1 MSWSNIQATLN
12 YSGQPNV
19 STTLTTQD
27 YPDAISAAQN
37 VIARNG
43 FWTNTSVGGP
53 LNQFV
58 PASAILFLTIS

>member
-1 MSWSNIQATLN
+1 MPWSNIQATLN
-12 YSGQPNV
+12 CSGFPNV

-27 YPDAISAAQN
+27 YPDVLSAAQN
-37 VIARNG
+37 IAQRGG

-58 PASAILFLTIS
+58 PASAILYLTIS

>member
-1 MSWSNIQATLN
+1 MAWSNIQATLN
-12 YSGQPNV
+12 CSGQPNV
-19 STTLTTQD
+19 SYTITTTD
-27 YPDAISAAQN
+27 YSDAVSTAQN